1 MKRMTL
7 TEMRFE
13 LDREIEVCA
22 KLSDLAFA
30 DKDLEAYFRI
40 KDRMNG
46 LFYARALLHGQR
58 EVLGCYESGRNPNSG
73 GATYRGRRVE
83 RYSLKVIE

>member
-7 TEMRFE
+7 TQMRFE

-22 KLSDLAFA
+22 KLSDMAFA
-30 DKDLEAYFRI
+30 DQDLSEYFRI
-40 KDRMNG
+40 KDRMKG

-58 EVLGCYESGRNPNSG
+58 EVVGCYESGANPNSG
-73 GATYRGRRVE
+73 GATYKGRRVS
-83 RYSLKVIE
+83 RYTLEVVE